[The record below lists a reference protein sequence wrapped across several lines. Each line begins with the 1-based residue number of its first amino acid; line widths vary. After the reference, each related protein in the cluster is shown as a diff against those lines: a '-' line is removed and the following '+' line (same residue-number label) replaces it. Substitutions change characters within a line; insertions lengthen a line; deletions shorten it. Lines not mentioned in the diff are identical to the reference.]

1 MKSQYDNDDLEFE
14 IDRELK
20 QLPDLEAPATLV
32 RRVMQAVRQRQALPW
47 YHQPWQN
54 WPVALRIAALVLLSS
69 LFGGLCVASWQL
81 SRAAGMSATMQEIGG
96 LFSGL
101 ATFWNILNVLLGAI
115 IVVAKHLGTGF
126 MVICALIVGLGYGL
140 CLGLGTACV
149 RLAFARK

>member
-1 MKSQYDNDDLEFE
+1 MKSKYEHDLALE

-20 QLPDLEAPATLV
+20 NLPDLKAPATLAL
-32 RRVMQAVRQRQALPW
+32 RVMRAVSQRQALPW
-47 YHQPWQN
+47 YHLPWQD
-54 WPVALRIAALVLLSS
+54 WPVALRVAALVLLSS

-96 LFSGL
+96 LFSGV
-101 ATFWNILNVLLGAI
+101 ANCWNILNVLLGAI
-115 IVVAKHLGTGF
+115 VVVAKHLGTGF
-126 MVICALIVGLGYGL
+126 IVTCALIVGLGYAL

>member
-1 MKSQYDNDDLEFE
+1 MNSEYQKDLELE

-20 QLPDLEAPATLV
+20 QLSELEAPATLS
-32 RRVMQAVRQRQALPW
+32 RRVMLAIKERQALRW
-47 YHQPWQN
+47 YSQPWQN
-54 WPVALRIAALVLLSS
+54 WPKGLRIAALVLLSS

-101 ATFWNILNVLLGAI
+101 TTLWNIINVLLGAI
-115 IVVAKHLGTGF
+115 VLVAKHLGTGF
-126 MVICALIVGLGYGL
+126 IISCALIVGLGYAL

>member
-1 MKSQYDNDDLEFE
+1 MNSDYQKELELE

-32 RRVMQAVRQRQALPW
+32 VRVMQAVRQRQALPW
-47 YHQPWQN
+47 YRQPWQN

-69 LFGGLCVASWQL
+69 LFGGLCIASWQL

-96 LFSGL
+96 LFSGV
-101 ATFWNILNVLLGAI
+101 AIVWNIISVLLGA
-115 IVVAKHLGTGF
+115 VVVVIKHLGTGF
-126 MVICALIVGLGYGL
+126 MVSCVLIVALGYAL

-149 RLAFARK
+149 RLALARK